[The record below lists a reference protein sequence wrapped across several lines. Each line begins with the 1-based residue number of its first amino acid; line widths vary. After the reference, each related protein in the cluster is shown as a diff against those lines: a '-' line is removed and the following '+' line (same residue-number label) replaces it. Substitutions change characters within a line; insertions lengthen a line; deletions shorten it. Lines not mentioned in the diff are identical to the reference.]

1 VANVLV
7 VDDDPAVRTTI
18 RLVLERNGHRVSVA
32 ADGRAGLAALAAGGI
47 DLMFVDL
54 FMPGMDG
61 METLREVRKHQADL
75 PVIVMS
81 GTSLGGPGQEVPD
94 FLAMAVKLGAVR
106 SIQKP
111 FKPRDIID
119 GVRASLGDAATA
131 GATGQLLSEKT
142 MLKP

>member
-1 VANVLV
+1 MANVLV

-18 RLVLERNGHRVSVA
+18 KLVLERSGHRVSVA
-32 ADGRAGLAALAAGGI
+32 AEGRAGLAALAAGGI
-47 DLMFVDL
+47 DLLVVDL

-61 METLREVRKHQADL
+61 METLREARKQYADL

-81 GTSLGGPGQEVPD
+81 GTSLGGPGQQAPD

-106 SIQKP
+106 SVQKP

-119 GVRASLGDAATA
+119 AVQASLGNASTA
-131 GATGQLLSEKT
+131 RGAG
-142 MLKP
+142 

>member
-7 VDDDPAVRTTI
+7 VDDDPAVRTTVK
-18 RLVLERNGHRVSVA
+18 LVLERNGHRVSVA
-32 ADGRAGLAALAAGGI
+32 AEGRAGLAALASQGMDI
-47 DLMFVDL
+47 LIVDL

-61 METLREVRKHQADL
+61 LETLREARRRHPDL

-81 GTSLGGPGQEVPD
+81 GTSLGGPGQQAPD

-106 SIQKP
+106 SVQKP

-119 GVRASLGDAATA
+119 AVQGSLGHAAA
-131 GATGQLLSEKT
+131 ARGTG
-142 MLKP
+142 

>member
-1 VANVLV
+1 MASVLV
-7 VDDDPAVRTTI
+7 VDDDPAVRATV

-32 ADGRAGLAALAAGGI
+32 SDGRAGLAALAGGGI
-47 DLMFVDL
+47 DLLIVDL

-61 METLREVRKHQADL
+61 LETLREVRKHQAHL

-81 GTSLGGPGQEVPD
+81 GTSLGGPGLEAPD

-106 SIQKP
+106 AVQKP

-119 GVRASLGDAATA
+119 SVQACLGDAA
-131 GATGQLLSEKT
+131 ATPKQ
-142 MLKP
+142 